1 MTDPDTQPYASYEFI
16 TESKTKRGSFT
27 RLKVTVDNPAPQ
39 PRVKVGNIAVSQS
52 GTVKITP
59 EIAYEGQENVNFTI
73 VFKALGPLYDWNDGV
88 DSIDADINIALGNG
102 LGTPQITDSS
112 ADGYV
117 SLSHKGSVTFETNRL
132 EIDTN
137 IIIHIDRINKGDEVH
152 ISYGPVKIGG
162 ELGISAA
169 EDSPTESAFTVT
181 VSDTPCCYTPC
192 C

>member
-1 MTDPDTQPYASYEFI
+1 MRQHSSITFIDTTVPIPDRLKFIDGPDTQPYASYEFI

-27 RLKVTVDNPAPQ
+27 RLKVTVDKPAPQ

-73 VFKALGPLYDWNDGV
+73 VFKALGPLYDWEDDGV
-88 DSIDADINIALGNG
+88 GFDADINIALGNG

-117 SLSHKGSVTFETNRL
+117 SLSHKGSVTFDPNT
-132 EIDTN
+132 
-137 IIIHIDRINKGDEVH
+137 
-152 ISYGPVKIGG
+152 S
-162 ELGISAA
+162 
-169 EDSPTESAFTVT
+169 
-181 VSDTPCCYTPC
+181 
-192 C
+192 